1 MMKKSIAGLGF
12 ALALAL
18 ASNGAQAQSS
28 SSKNTAGEKFMTK
41 AIQAD
46 LAEIQ
51 MGKLAQQKGGSQDV
65 KQFGQKLVTDHST
78 NLEKAKSVA
87 QSMDMKAP
95 TAPSAKQKAEYE
107 RMSKLSGNQFDKQ
120 FAQHMVMDHKKDI
133 SEFQQ
138 ESKKSG
144 AAANFAK
151 QTLPVLRQHLK
162 IAQSLNGASTTGSSS
177 K

>member
-1 MMKKSIAGLGF
+1 MKTLTIIALTA
-12 ALALAL
+12 ALFGAVTP
-18 ASNGAQAQSS
+18 ASA
-28 SSKNTAGEKFMTK
+28 AGKAGQTFMK
-41 AIQAD
+41 EAIQGN
-46 LAEIQ
+46 LAEVQ
-51 MGKLAQQKGGSQDV
+51 MGKLAQQKGGSDDV
-65 KQFGQKLVTDHST
+65 KQFGQKLVTDHSA

-87 QSMDMKAP
+87 QSMNMKLP
-95 TAPSAKQKAEYE
+95 TEPSAKQKAEYQK
-107 RMSKLSGNQFDKQ
+107 MSKLSGNQFDKQ

-151 QTLPVLRQHLK
+151 QTVPVLQQHLK
-162 IAQSLNGASTTGSSS
+162 IAQSLNGASTTGSSA